1 MNFYVI
7 KSTVEE
13 TYELD
18 KSTLSYPAQV
28 TDLRVGIVYVLETI
42 SAAPIRIGGTEKVV
56 KTFYVELEGGAII
69 SIANGID
76 YPNADSTYTHTA
88 AIIVP
93 VSEVAEPAQYFADRY
108 DVSEFALTALING
121 GSYEA
126 AVAAVQ
132 A

>member
-7 KSTVEE
+7 KSTVDE

-28 TDLRVGIVYVLETI
+28 TDLRVGTVYVLETI
-42 SAAPIRIGGTEKVV
+42 SAAPIVIGGSEKVI
-56 KTFYVELEGGAII
+56 KTFYVELDEGGEII

-76 YPNADSTYTHTA
+76 YPNADTTYTHTA

-93 VSEVAEPAQYFADRY
+93 VSEVSEPAQYFADSY
-108 DVSEFALTALING
+108 DVTAFALTALIDG

-126 AVAAVQ
+126 SVDDI
-132 A
+132 